1 MEHEIGATV
10 DAFQI
15 AGVGAVF
22 LVGEVDGSTEEGPV
36 ISLDQM

>member
-15 AGVGAVF
+15 AGVGAIF
-22 LVGEVDGSTEEGPV
+22 LGGEVDGSTEEGPV
-36 ISLDQM
+36 INLDQM